1 VILNEREFNRWIK
14 SAKHTLESAKVDKDN
29 GFYNWACFKAQQAAE
44 IATKAYFYGIGSLK
58 QGIQYLICYNQF
70 QTHLLI

>member
-29 GFYNWACFKAQQAAE
+29 GFYNWACFKAQQAARLQ
-44 IATKAYFYGIGSLK
+44 LK
-58 QGIQYLICYNQF
+58 HIF
-70 QTHLLI
+70 TE